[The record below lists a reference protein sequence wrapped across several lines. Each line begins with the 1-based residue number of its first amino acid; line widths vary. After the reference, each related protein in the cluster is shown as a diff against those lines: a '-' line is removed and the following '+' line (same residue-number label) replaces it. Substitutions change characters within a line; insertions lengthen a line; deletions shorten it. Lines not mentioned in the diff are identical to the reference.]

1 MKEAENPMVIDRPT
15 IPTPHVYKLKVTATV
30 EATIEVTADDEEYI
44 DLIIDDY
51 TDSVI
56 AEMDNCEIDDWEV
69 ISVEDAEEEY
79 YD

>member
-15 IPTPHVYKLKVTATV
+15 IPTPNVYKLKVTATV

-56 AEMDNCEIDDWEV
+56 AEADNCEIDDWELV
-69 ISVEDAEEEY
+69 CVEDWEEDYE
-79 YD
+79 

>member
-30 EATIEVTADDEEYI
+30 EATIEVTADDEERI
-44 DLIIDDY
+44 DDIIDDY
-51 TDSVI
+51 ADSVI

-69 ISVEDAEEEY
+69 ISVEDWEADYE
-79 YD
+79 

>member
-51 TDSVI
+51 ADSVM
-56 AEMDNCEIDDWEV
+56 AEADNCEIDDWEV
-69 ISVEDAEEEY
+69 ISVEDWEADYE
-79 YD
+79 

>member
-1 MKEAENPMVIDRPT
+1 MTELDNPILKDPPISTRPK
-15 IPTPHVYKLKVTATV
+15 VYKLKVTATIT
-30 EATIEVTADDEEYI
+30 ATIEVEADDEEYI
-44 DLIIDDY
+44 NLIIDDY

-69 ISVEDAEEEY
+69 VSIEDWEAD

>member
-44 DLIIDDY
+44 DDIIDDY
-51 TDSVI
+51 ADYVI
-56 AEMDNCEIDDWEV
+56 GNMDNLEIDDWEV
-69 ISVEDAEEEY
+69 ISVEDWEAY